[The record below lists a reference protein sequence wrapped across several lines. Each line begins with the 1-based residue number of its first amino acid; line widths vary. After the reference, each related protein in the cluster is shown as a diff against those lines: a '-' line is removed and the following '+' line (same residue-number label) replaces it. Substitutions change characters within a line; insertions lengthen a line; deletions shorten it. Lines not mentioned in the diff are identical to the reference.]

1 MPFLALLNGMPG
13 KVIATVI
20 GSMAL
25 VAALLLWLNAHD
37 NRVLSAQAG
46 RDAALVAAAQQ
57 TQAANGV
64 AAVVADAAAQIAAA
78 ARKAHTEK
86 DIDHARDANV
96 AADSDAIRRAFD
108 ALRASAGSGAG
119 QAPDPGQ
126 PADLRRTPRA
136 TAGPD

>member
-57 TQAANGV
+57 TQEIG
-64 AAVVADAAAQIAAA
+64 
-78 ARKAHTEK
+78 
-86 DIDHARDANV
+86 
-96 AADSDAIRRAFD
+96 
-108 ALRASAGSGAG
+108 RASCRERVCV
-119 QAPDPGQ
+119 PV
-126 PADLRRTPRA
+126 
-136 TAGPD
+136 